1 MIFAVKYYM
10 RVDDSL
16 DIFAEHAMGGV
27 VGLIGNAI
35 FAADYIVSL
44 DGVTTA
50 VPGLSLF
57 PLFIQFAPV

>member
-1 MIFAVKYYM
+1 M

-16 DIFAEHAMGGV
+16 DVFAEHAIGGV

-44 DGVTTA
+44 DGVTTT
-50 VPGLSLF
+50 VRGLSLF
-57 PLFIQFAPV
+57 IHFRSGLNPCSIKNQ